1 MPAGA
6 SLLRLWGVILHLQ
19 LGGKGCKQVQAFGR
33 SFSHGV
39 VGCAALFRISTLG
52 TCWINLWLSEKKGVE
67 SKTSWFALDTSQP
80 EWSIHEKNLTESFLR
95 IYPNSLQSK
104 PKAKRNMTERV
115 FDSESFSIHWDPI
128 STCAD
133 VSFCFFGDHVFG
145 MCSLIWRCFWWN
157 IFIYERE
164 STRIWFIRVYAEI
177 VWCRF
182 VTWGL
187 RTCRKYIYRL

>member
-1 MPAGA
+1 MLPFF
-6 SLLRLWGVILHLQ
+6 WNWP
-19 LGGKGCKQVQAFGR
+19 
-33 SFSHGV
+33 
-39 VGCAALFRISTLG
+39 VGCNQQTGPHPIF
-52 TCWINLWLSEKKGVE
+52 
-67 SKTSWFALDTSQP
+67 SWGAQLVCTGYVATRMVDTWETWDFQMIANFVP
-80 EWSIHEKNLTESFLR
+80 NHFFEFT
-95 IYPNSLQSK
+95 PNSLQNK
-104 PKAKRNMTERV
+104 PTAKRNMTERV

-164 STRIWFIRVYAEI
+164 RKSTRIWFIRVYAEI

-187 RTCRKYIYRL
+187 HTCREYIYRL